1 MEQKFSKFKDSQSI
15 KNEKTVYLLGA
26 GASHVSDF
34 NFPLMEGFFKEE
46 DFNSGNYPNFRK
58 FIYNYFPS
66 IGFNK
71 LNLEEVITMLELSL
85 DQFSNFGRI
94 PESYLFDAR
103 REFERYVLERLKLP
117 PEKNLCS
124 KHSILANKI
133 KKIDTVISL
142 NYDSIMKIALE
153 KKSSN
158 KRYN

>member
-1 MEQKFSKFKDSQSI
+1 
-15 KNEKTVYLLGA
+15 
-26 GASHVSDF
+26 
-34 NFPLMEGFFKEE
+34 MEGFFKEE

-58 FIYNYFPS
+58 FIDNYFPS